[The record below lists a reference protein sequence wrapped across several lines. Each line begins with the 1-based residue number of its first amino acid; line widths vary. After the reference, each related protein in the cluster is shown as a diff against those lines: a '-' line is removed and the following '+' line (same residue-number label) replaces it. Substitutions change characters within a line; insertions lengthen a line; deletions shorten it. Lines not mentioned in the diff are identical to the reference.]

1 MGVAGPTQDTTEGV
15 ESGAGP
21 GADMTE
27 GGDMNTEP
35 ETMGKEGEHEGVATK
50 RGLRARRVTRRKRA
64 EYGDRGDMGRHAD
77 AAPSNDD

>member
-1 MGVAGPTQDTTEGV
+1 
-15 ESGAGP
+15 
-21 GADMTE
+21 MTE
-27 GGDMNTEP
+27 GGDMNTET
-35 ETMGKEGEHEGVATK
+35 ETMGKEGGHEGVATQ